1 MTILLLGLI
10 LLTVAGITR
19 IIFKALASVVCYIF
33 ELAANLGLI
42 VLIVFFFGFI

>member
-19 IIFKALASVVCYIF
+19 IIIKALDSVVCSIF

-42 VLIVFFFGFI
+42 VLSVFFFGFI